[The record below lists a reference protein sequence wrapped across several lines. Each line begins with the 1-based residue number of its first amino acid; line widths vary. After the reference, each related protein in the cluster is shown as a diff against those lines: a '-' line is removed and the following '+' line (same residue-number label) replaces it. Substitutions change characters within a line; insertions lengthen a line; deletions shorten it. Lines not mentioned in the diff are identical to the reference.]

1 MSSENIRKKIIL
13 SLDNEAIL
21 CYTIS
26 MMIKNGIE
34 QNVVPTTA
42 EQNLAAAKCEETFPK
57 ACLLFRRLE
66 HANNRGTGEH
76 SYDLLERHFNEKES
90 LY

>member
-1 MSSENIRKKIIL
+1 
-13 SLDNEAIL
+13 
-21 CYTIS
+21 
-26 MMIKNGIE
+26 MIKNGIV
-34 QNVVPTTA
+34 QNVVPTTS
-42 EQNLAAAKCEETFPK
+42 EQNLAAAKLEPTYPK

-76 SYDLLERHFNEKES
+76 SYDLLEQHFNEKES